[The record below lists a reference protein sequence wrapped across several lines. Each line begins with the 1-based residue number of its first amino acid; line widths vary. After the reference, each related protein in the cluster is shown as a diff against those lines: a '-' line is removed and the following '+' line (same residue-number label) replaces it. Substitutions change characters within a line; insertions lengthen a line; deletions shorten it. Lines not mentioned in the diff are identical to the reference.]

1 MSVGMSQNQSHH
13 LIKNS
18 ALGNYMK
25 GDTGGNDGIFVSEN
39 FPLSLGCFASWQHWG
54 SSVKAQPSSPAAA
67 LGTRLGQGRVQ
78 EAEAWPQ
85 H

>member
-25 GDTGGNDGIFVSEN
+25 GDTGGNDGILVSEN
-39 FPLSLGCFASWQHWG
+39 FPLSLAVLQAG
-54 SSVKAQPSSPAAA
+54 STGAAQ
-67 LGTRLGQGRVQ
+67 
-78 EAEAWPQ
+78 
-85 H
+85 

>member
-25 GDTGGNDGIFVSEN
+25 GDTGGNDGILVSEN
-39 FPLSLGCFASWQHWG
+39 SPLSLGCFASWQCRGG
-54 SSVKAQPSSPAAA
+54 SAKAQLSSP
-67 LGTRLGQGRVQ
+67 LTRLGQGAAGRGQ
-78 EAEAWPQ
+78 GAAARPQ